1 MKTLVLVEHDNA
13 EVAAATLSTVKAASS
28 LGQDID
34 LLVATNSQDVVQKA
48 SKIEGVSKVDQGAY
62 EVAVVQ
68 SLNGTGL
75 LIYSWTS
82 LVASAETTRGP
93 LRRAPETSPTADNQ
107 ASCWKAPAACQDLQ
121 AACA

>member
-48 SKIEGVSKVDQGAY
+48 SKIEGVSKVLSFVDERFGNEIA
-62 EVAVVQ
+62 EDVAECVVQ
-68 SLNGTGL
+68 L
-75 LIYSWTS
+75 LTTITS
-82 LVASAETTRGP
+82 F
-93 LRRAPETSPTADNQ
+93 
-107 ASCWKAPAACQDLQ
+107 
-121 AACA
+121 